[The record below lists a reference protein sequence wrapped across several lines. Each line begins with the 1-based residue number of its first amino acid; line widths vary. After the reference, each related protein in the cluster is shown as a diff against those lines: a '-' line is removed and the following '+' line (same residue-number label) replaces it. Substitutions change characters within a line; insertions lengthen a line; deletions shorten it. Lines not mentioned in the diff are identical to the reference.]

1 MRKPKPHGEA
11 CVFSPRCGELGSYK
25 IRTWT
30 REFRN
35 LQIIVV
41 SSHLNLSSSGSR
53 HCRNKTNHP
62 YYALPEFLTYRIVS
76 IIKWWLFYTTKSEE
90 VSYAAKKKNKVKK
103 QSSLEERWEAR
114 KTGESHKGWNRKK
127 EESEE
132 GRKRMGEGKW
142 TGRRKGWKNRALIC
156 PDILLSQAFFIFYHN
171 DIHEEFLLSGL
182 VFISSERIIL

>member
-90 VSYAAKKKNKVKK
+90 VSYAAKKKIKLKNNHHWKRDGKQGRQEKAIKGEIERKKKVRK
-103 QSSLEERWEAR
+103 EEREWGR
-114 KTGESHKGWNRKK
+114 G
-127 EESEE
+127 SEQE
-132 GRKRMGEGKW
+132 G
-142 TGRRKGWKNRALIC
+142 GR
-156 PDILLSQAFFIFYHN
+156 D
-171 DIHEEFLLSGL
+171 
-182 VFISSERIIL
+182 ERTEQ